1 MVGSALAQEGVSGVS
16 SYISGKLEENA
27 SRAHTVARLEM
38 ALSQLEFALERA
50 GKLPITYVSL
60 LRRMKMLK
68 RAYLQG
74 TDLLSKHKKLLVAAE
89 EDQDVGRRRS
99 LPFLDGVSSLL
110 GMLRSNDNDDERLTS
125 SVAKTFEWYAA
136 CADKLVAD
144 VVESSSPLRRDHHD
158 AFRRYPL
165 LRHLLEGKTLR
176 YETSSKRRGR
186 QEHHRSLC
194 IIWPVRLEERGVEA
208 RLLYQYMDRE
218 RPERRFRLR
227 LMLRLSED
235 TDIVGVA
242 VKCLRALAAQFK
254 LATAS
259 SSAAGELA
267 LLPHRLQDDNDDT
280 THSSYWPPLDWS
292 EESYVAQTKSWR
304 PDPICCCATG
314 SVVSPP
320 HGVPEPVIAVGFGC
334 YVSAPEYNDV
344 LAAAGSGSS
353 SSSSSSPAAVVV
365 AGGRNAA
372 APPPLYLV
380 AAFVPHHHLA
390 CATMRGIVLTYGGRE
405 ECLGGGDSVQHV
417 KEVLRSKA
425 IVDCVVGQTEPV
437 DYDRGLRRR
446 PDKSNSNLYPNF
458 LGSNVGWSQCGAAVN
473 WSSTT
478 SCPLVASLFFP
489 KSTPQFHA
497 QTLATAAQPRSA
509 AADHFR
515 AMALPTELVDDVTA
529 EILLRLPPDEPE
541 HLFRASLVCKPWLR
555 LLSDPVFL
563 RRYCAF
569 HGAPPLL
576 GVLHRLQVFDGAP
589 KPCFTP
595 TTSVPAFPHPGSDGR
610 RTQALDCRHG
620 RILIHMLDDENV
632 DLLVWDP
639 VTGDRHCLSEPD
651 IHWMAYSPPRCS
663 APPRA
668 ATTSTATAAPSVWLS
683 WALTETPWMAYGL
696 AYTPQRQE
704 HGASR
709 RILTMPRRG
718 TLIGDEIY
726 FTVSKS
732 RAIVKYD
739 WRKNCLSPCNPQ
751 PPETYKGWVTLMEM
765 EDSLGLAGI
774 EDSRLYLWRRKVNV
788 EGAAEWVQCR
798 VIELE
803 SLIPMAGNGNIAYV
817 VGFAED
823 VGTIFIKTSAGLFT
837 IKLET
842 GHVRKV
848 DEPGVYFSVLP
859 YMSFYTPESKGNMST
874 CDAVV

>member
-1 MVGSALAQEGVSGVS
+1 MPRPPPELTEGA
-16 SYISGKLEENA
+16 IFE
-27 SRAHTVARLEM
+27 
-38 ALSQLEFALERA
+38 
-50 GKLPITYVSL
+50 IL
-60 LRRMKMLK
+60 LRLPPDDPASLV
-68 RAYLQG
+68 RAALVCKPWRVI
-74 TDLLSKHKKLLVAAE
+74 LS
-89 EDQDVGRRRS
+89 DPGF
-99 LPFLDGVSSLL
+99 P
-110 GMLRSNDNDDERLTS
+110 
-125 SVAKTFEWYAA
+125 
-136 CADKLVAD
+136 
-144 VVESSSPLRRDHHD
+144 
-158 AFRRYPL
+158 RRYRDFHRSPPIIGFLRNNINSFTGSRWKGRTCSLAPIAPSNSPPL
-165 LRHLLEGKTLR
+165 LDPELHCPGGWALDSRH
-176 YETSSKRRGR
+176 GR
-186 QEHHRSLC
+186 VL
-194 IIWPVRLEERGVEA
+194 
-208 RLLYQYMDRE
+208 MDRE
-218 RPERRFRLR
+218 GGESHVLAVWDPVTGGRHVLETPGG
-227 LMLRLSED
+227 ED
-235 TDIVGVA
+235 DAFHHSVQSAMVL
-242 VKCLRALAAQFK
+242 C
-254 LATAS
+254 
-259 SSAAGELA
+259 SAANCDHCDCSGGPFLVVFVTSYGSKARAWVYSSETGAFTSVLKYDLGRHCLSVIDAPEVYDERVVLMSMDAGSLGFAGVRGSTLYLWSRKVNPMEDIGWEQHNVIELKTLFATHRLHMPLPVYVICFAEGVNA
-267 LLPHRLQDDNDDT
+267 LLVG
-280 THSSYWPPLDWS
+280 THYNTLTLELNSGR
-292 EESYVAQTKSWR
+292 VRRKSCALMYSAEVF
-304 PDPICCCATG
+304 PIMRFYT
-314 SVVSPP
+314 
-320 HGVPEPVIAVGFGC
+320 PE
-334 YVSAPEYNDV
+334 
-344 LAAAGSGSS
+344 
-353 SSSSSSPAAVVV
+353 
-365 AGGRNAA
+365 
-372 APPPLYLV
+372 
-380 AAFVPHHHLA
+380 
-390 CATMRGIVLTYGGRE
+390 
-405 ECLGGGDSVQHV
+405 
-417 KEVLRSKA
+417 K
-425 IVDCVVGQTEPV
+425 
-437 DYDRGLRRR
+437 
-446 PDKSNSNLYPNF
+446 
-458 LGSNVGWSQCGAAVN
+458 GWSQCGAAVN

-563 RRYCAF
+563 RRYRAF

-595 TTSVPAFPHPGSDGR
+595 TTAVPTFPHPGSDGR

-651 IHWMAYSPPRCS
+651 INWMAYS
-663 APPRA
+663 
-668 ATTSTATAAPSVWLS
+668 ATVFCATAGCDHLDCHGGPFRVAFVGTDGDSLDGIWASVYS
-683 WALTETPWMAYGL
+683 SETRAWSKPTHLDNGDY
-696 AYTPQRQE
+696 YYVQ
-704 HGASR
+704 
-709 RILTMPRRG
+709 PRRG

-751 PPETYKGWVTLMEM
+751 PPETYKGWVTLMVM
-765 EDSLGLAGI
+765 GDSSLGLAGI

-859 YMSFYTPESKGNMST
+859 YMSFYTPGILLALAYALSCIYSFHML
-874 CDAVV
+874 A